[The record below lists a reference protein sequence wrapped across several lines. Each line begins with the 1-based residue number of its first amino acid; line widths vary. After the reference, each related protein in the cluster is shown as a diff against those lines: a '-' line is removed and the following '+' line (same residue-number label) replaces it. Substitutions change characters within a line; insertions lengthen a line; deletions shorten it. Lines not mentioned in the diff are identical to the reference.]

1 MRRSIILS
9 RGSTRQRI
17 GIAFSWGAFLFGAA
31 WAIYRRLGLVFVV
44 LFIITI
50 PIWLLDGVAQARR
63 SRELSC
69 LGLILSI
76 SYMVICGAFGNRWR
90 RWTLERHGY
99 TVVEEPRNE
108 P

>member
-17 GIAFSWGAFLFGAA
+17 GIGFSWGAFLFGAL
-31 WAIYRRLGLVFVV
+31 WAIYRRLWLVFTV
-44 LFIITI
+44 LVIITI
-50 PIWLLDGVAQARR
+50 PIWFLDGVAEARR
-63 SRELSC
+63 SRELSY

-76 SYMVICGAFGNRWR
+76 SYMVVCGAFGNRLR

-99 TVVEEPRNE
+99 AVVEEPGNE
-108 P
+108 S